1 MASQSFTL
9 RPRGSLGRHVNIS
22 NDRKRPFFKT
32 NVSLCVYILLGRIRT
47 IPMDAILALDVV
59 MRHLPSMTYT
69 PVGRSF
75 FSSPDGYYHPLGGG
89 REVWFGF
96 HQSVR
101 PSQWKMMLN
110 IDVSATA
117 FYKSQPVIEFMCE
130 VLDIRDVNEQRKPL
144 TDSQRVKFTKEI
156 KGMPYVYFCTW
167 TFFTWTFFLL
177 CHRLENWN
185 HTLWNNETKVPRV

>member
-1 MASQSFTL
+1 MTNRKKFIFIKQSNLKNTTNKSTKS
-9 RPRGSLGRHVNIS
+9 SLLHR
-22 NDRKRPFFKT
+22 
-32 NVSLCVYILLGRIRT
+32 
-47 IPMDAILALDVV
+47 
-59 MRHLPSMTYT
+59 SMTYT

-117 FYKSQPVIEFMCE
+117 FYKAQPGNVKWFFKFWLAFELFGTY
-130 VLDIRDVNEQRKPL
+130 LFGRPRDANEPTKL
-144 TDSQRVKFTKEI
+144 SKFKSAKQNYCRYYIHIIPCYSKSEI
-156 KGMPYVYFCTW
+156 
-167 TFFTWTFFLL
+167 
-177 CHRLENWN
+177 
-185 HTLWNNETKVPRV
+185 